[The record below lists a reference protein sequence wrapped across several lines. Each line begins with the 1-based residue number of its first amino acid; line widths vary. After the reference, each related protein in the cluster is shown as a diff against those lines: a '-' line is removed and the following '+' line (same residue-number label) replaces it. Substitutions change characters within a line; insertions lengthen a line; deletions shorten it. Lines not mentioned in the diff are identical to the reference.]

1 MDSTTVELADGP
13 NGANGGMCF
22 AANLVIIPVMLTSV
36 QPTQIE
42 NKLDRILLKVQKPGR
57 YVGGELNSIVKDW
70 DAVQTKVAFVF
81 PDIYDIGVSN
91 VGLKI
96 LYDQVN
102 QRGDALAE
110 RAYAPWFDMEA
121 LMRQHGIPLYALES
135 KRPLACF
142 DLIGF
147 TLPYETLYTNTLNVL
162 DLSGIPLRSADRDE
176 THPIVIAGGHAT
188 MNPEPMHAFIDAF
201 VIGEGEEVIHDI
213 INVIQ
218 AVKGKRKEERDDLF
232 LLSSFDARQQL
243 LHALAKIQGVYV
255 PSLYEAYYL
264 EDDTVSH
271 IEPIVADIPK
281 IITKRLVAKLP
292 PPPTRFIV
300 PNVDIVHNRISV
312 EIMRGCTRG
321 CRFCHAGMITRPVRE
336 RSVDEVMQA
345 LEESIKHSGFE
356 EIALLS
362 LSSSDYSH
370 VLELVTRVGERFG
383 DTHLKVSLPSLRI
396 ESVSIDLMEK
406 LKDKRSGGF
415 TLAPEAATERMRR
428 IINKFV
434 PDEEVIN
441 TTREI
446 YARGWTTIK
455 LYFMIGHPSET
466 LEDVQAIADLC
477 KRVIAEGRKVAG
489 MRVKLNAGVS
499 TFVPKSQ
506 TPFQWVSCDT
516 PEQIKAK
523 QALLRRELGRD
534 RNIKLSLTDAEDSF
548 LEAWLSRGD
557 RRMAEVVYTAW
568 KNGAKFDAWFE
579 GRKYQTWINAFAERG
594 LDPLFYTHR
603 QRRTD
608 EVFPWEHITAAVR
621 KNFLFQDFRQS
632 LEGQIRVDCRLNCFA
647 CGILPTFA
655 QMRRENPGEGWKCP
669 DVKSPARAVSSESVI
684 GHQPALS
691 GVEGLSLNSLPMV
704 GD

>member
-1 MDSTTVELADGP
+1 MFTPPRLSPA
-13 NGANGGMCF
+13 
-22 AANLVIIPVMLTSV
+22 
-36 QPTQIE
+36 QIE
-42 NKLDRILLKVQKPGR
+42 SKLDRILLKVQKPGR
-57 YVGGELNSIVKDW
+57 YVGGELNSTVKDW
-70 DAVQTKVAFVF
+70 DQITTRVAFVF

-102 QRGDALAE
+102 QREDALAE
-110 RAYAPWFDMEA
+110 RAYAPWLDMEA
-121 LMRQHGIPLYALES
+121 LMREHGIPLYTLES
-135 KRPLACF
+135 KRPLAEF
-142 DLIGF
+142 DIVGIS
-147 TLPYETLYTNTLNVL
+147 LPYETLYTNTLNVL
-162 DLSGIPLRSADRDE
+162 DLAGIPVRSEERNE
-176 THPIVIAGGHAT
+176 THPIIVAGGHST

-213 INVIQ
+213 IEV
-218 AVKGKRKEERDDLF
+218 VKKWKVESGISRSTRED
-232 LLSSFDARQQL
+232 L
-243 LHALAKIQGVYV
+243 LHQLAKIQGVYV
-255 PSLYEAYYL
+255 PRFYEAYYL

-271 IEPIVADIPK
+271 IEPTIPDVPK
-281 IITKRLVAKLP
+281 IITKRIVPVLP
-292 PPPTRFIV
+292 PPPTKFIV
-300 PNVDIVHNRISV
+300 PNIDIVHNRVSV

-336 RSVDEVMQA
+336 RSVEEVLQA
-345 LEESIKHSGFE
+345 AEEAIRNTGFE
-356 EIALLS
+356 ELALLS
-362 LSSSDYSH
+362 LSSSDYTN
-370 VLELVTRVGERFG
+370 VLELVTKVGEKFG
-383 DTHLKVSLPSLRI
+383 GKHLKIGLPSLRI

-406 LKDKRSGGF
+406 LKDSRSGGF

-428 IINKFV
+428 IINKFI
-434 PDEEVIN
+434 PDEDILN

-446 YARGWTTIK
+446 YRRGWTTIK

-477 KRVIAEGRKVAG
+477 KRVLAEGRQVIG
-489 MRVKLNAGVS
+489 MKAKLNVGVS

-516 PEQIKAK
+516 PEQIRAK
-523 QALLRRELGRD
+523 QSLLRRELMRD
-534 RNIKLSLTDAEDSF
+534 RNIKLSLTKSEDSF

-557 RRMAEVVYTAW
+557 RRMADVVYSAW
-568 KNGAKFDAWFE
+568 KNGSKFDAWQEGQKYEAWMQAFE
-579 GRKYQTWINAFAERG
+579 EHR

-621 KNFLFQDFRQS
+621 KNFLFQDFRAS
-632 LEGQIRVDCRLNCFA
+632 LEGEIRVDCRLNCFA

-655 QMRRENPGEGWKCP
+655 NMRRENPGDVWKCP
-669 DVKSPARAVSSESVI
+669 DVKSPLSTNPAAMSS
-684 GHQPALS
+684 LK
-691 GVEGLSLNSLPMV
+691 LPIV

>member
-1 MDSTTVELADGP
+1 
-13 NGANGGMCF
+13 
-22 AANLVIIPVMLTSV
+22 MLT
-36 QPTQIE
+36 PDQIE
-42 NKLDRILLKVQKPGR
+42 SRLDRILLKVQKPGR
-57 YVGGELNSIVKDW
+57 YVGGELNSVVKDW
-70 DAVQTKVAFVF
+70 DKIATKVAFVF

-102 QRGDALAE
+102 QRDDALAE
-110 RAYAPWFDMEA
+110 RAYAPWLDMED
-121 LMRQHGIPLYALES
+121 LMRAHEIPLYTLES

-142 DLIGF
+142 DIIGI

-162 DLSGIPLRSADRDE
+162 DLAGIPVRSQERDA
-176 THPIVIAGGHAT
+176 THPIIIAGGHST

-213 INVIQ
+213 INTIMSLRGAQ
-218 AVKGKRKEERDDLF
+218 TRSNLLQQKGSATMHGSDDRASRHDILRA
-232 LLSSFDARQQL
+232 LS
-243 LHALAKIQGVYV
+243 KIQGVYV
-255 PSLYEAYYL
+255 PRFYEAHYL
-264 EDDTVSH
+264 NDGTLSH
-271 IEPIVADIPK
+271 IEPVADDIPR
-281 IITKRLVAKLP
+281 IVTKRIVPSLP
-292 PPPTRFIV
+292 PPPTKFIV
-300 PNVDIVHNRISV
+300 PNIDIVHNRISV

-336 RSVDEVMQA
+336 RNVDEILQA
-345 LEESIKHSGFE
+345 AEEAIKNTGFE
-356 EIALLS
+356 ELALLS
-362 LSSSDYSH
+362 LSSSDYTD
-370 VLELVTRVGERFG
+370 VLELVTKVGEKFG
-383 DTHLKVSLPSLRI
+383 GTHLKVSLPSLRI

-406 LKDKRSGGF
+406 LRTNRTGGF

-428 IINKFV
+428 IINKFI
-434 PDEEVIN
+434 PDEDIVN

-446 YARGWTTIK
+446 YRRGWATIK
-455 LYFMIGHPSET
+455 LYFMIGHPSEA

-477 KRVIAEGRKVAG
+477 KRVLAEGRKVIG
-489 MRVKLNAGVS
+489 MKAKLNVGVS

-534 RNIKLSLTDAEDSF
+534 RNIKLSLTRAEDSF

-557 RRMAEVVYTAW
+557 RRMAEVVYSAW
-568 KNGAKFDAWFE
+568 KNGSRFDAWGEGQRYEAWMSAFE
-579 GRKYQTWINAFAERG
+579 EHG

-621 KNFLFQDFRQS
+621 KNFLFQDFRAS
-632 LEGQIRVDCRLNCFA
+632 LEGEIRVDCRLNCFA

-655 QMRRENPGEGWKCP
+655 DMRRQNPGEVWKCP
-669 DVKSPARAVSSESVI
+669 DVKSPASTNRSAMSS
-684 GHQPALS
+684 LK
-691 GVEGLSLNSLPMV
+691 LPVV

>member
-1 MDSTTVELADGP
+1 
-13 NGANGGMCF
+13 
-22 AANLVIIPVMLTSV
+22 MLSPWRLTP
-36 QPTQIE
+36 QQIE
-42 NKLDRILLKVQKPGR
+42 SRLDGILLKVQKPGR
-57 YVGGELNSIVKDW
+57 YVGGELNSVQKNW
-70 DAVQTKVAFVF
+70 ESVQTKVAFVF

-102 QRGDALAE
+102 QREDALAE
-110 RAYAPWFDMEA
+110 RAYAPWTDMEA
-121 LMRQHGIPLYALES
+121 LMREHGIPLYTLES
-135 KRPLACF
+135 KQPLACF

-147 TLPYETLYTNTLNVL
+147 SLPYETLYTNTLNAL
-162 DLSGIPLRSADRDE
+162 DLAGIPVRSIERDE
-176 THPIVIAGGHAT
+176 THPIIIAGGHST

-213 INVIQ
+213 INAMQ
-218 AVKGKRKEERDDLF
+218 DFREKRKDERGDF
-232 LLSSFDARQQL
+232 FHLSSFDARREL
-243 LHALAKIQGVYV
+243 LYRLARIQGVYV
-255 PSLYEAYYL
+255 PRFYEAYYL
-264 EDDTVSH
+264 EDGTVSH
-271 IEPIVADIPK
+271 IEPTIPDIPK
-281 IITKRLVAKLP
+281 IITKRIVAKLP
-292 PPPTRFIV
+292 PPPTKFIV
-300 PNVDIVHNRISV
+300 PNIDIVHNRVSV

-336 RSVDEVMQA
+336 RSVDEI
-345 LEESIKHSGFE
+345 LEAAEEAIKNTGFE
-356 EIALLS
+356 ELALLS
-362 LSSSDYSH
+362 LSSSDYTD
-370 VLELVTRVGERFG
+370 VLELVTRVGEKFG
-383 DTHLKVSLPSLRI
+383 GTHLKVSLPSLRI
-396 ESVSIDLMEK
+396 ETVSIDLMEK
-406 LKDKRSGGF
+406 LRGNRAGGF

-428 IINKFV
+428 IINKYIS
-434 PDEEVIN
+434 DEDIIN

-477 KRVIAEGRKVAG
+477 KRVITEGRKVAG
-489 MRVKLNAGVS
+489 MKVKLNAGVS

-516 PEQIKAK
+516 PEQIRAK
-523 QALLRRELGRD
+523 QALLRRELRD
-534 RNIKLSLTDAEDSF
+534 KNIKVSWTEAEDSF

-557 RRMAEVVYTAW
+557 RKMAEVVYTAW
-568 KNGAKFDAWFE
+568 KNGAKFDAWHEAGSYDRWIVAFE
-579 GRKYQTWINAFAERG
+579 EHG

-632 LEGQIRVDCRLNCFA
+632 LEGQIRVDCRLDCFA

-655 QMRRENPGEGWKCP
+655 DMRRDNPGDVWKCP
-669 DVKSPARAVSSESVI
+669 DVKSPA
-684 GHQPALS
+684 
-691 GVEGLSLNSLPMV
+691 SLNPHAMSSLKLPIV